1 MRGPILF
8 ISGYWKTSDYNKHLS
23 CSAVLDRW
31 QVTSVS
37 HLLLSTFCPS
47 LPHCSSLLNDACVP
61 LHPSCFWVY
70 GQNASLVWFHKNRM
84 LLVLFIYLLFFFS
97 VNVGPEMYLHCGRDC
112 RVGKGLGAWV
122 RIRAV
127 FSHQIQTLILQSRKG
142 TPTDTPQQ
150 PLSCRNLHEVILPS
164 NRVCCSVAKFPIPS
178 SGMLQTNS
186 NYFLLRAIVKH
197 YKLADSKIINTGVVT
212 LHYNQNFNLNF
223 HL

>member
-1 MRGPILF
+1 MLCSLRQMTSNQPVPFAFVYILSF
-8 ISGYWKTSDYNKHLS
+8 PTSLLFYPQGGLLPS
-23 CSAVLDRW
+23 PS
-31 QVTSVS
+31 
-37 HLLLSTFCPS
+37 LLLLGLWS
-47 LPHCSSLLNDACVP
+47 
-61 LHPSCFWVY
+61 
-70 GQNASLVWFHKNRM
+70 NASLVWFHKNRI
-84 LLVLFIYLLFFFS
+84 LLVLFIYLVFFFFS
-97 VNVGPEMYLHCGRDC
+97 VNVGPKMYLHCERDC
-112 RVGKGLGAWV
+112 RVGEGLGAWV

>member
-1 MRGPILF
+1 MLCSLRQMTSNQRVPFTFVYILSF
-8 ISGYWKTSDYNKHLS
+8 PTSLLFS
-23 CSAVLDRW
+23 PQWCLRPSP
-31 QVTSVS
+31 S
-37 HLLLSTFCPS
+37 LLLLGLWSKCLTGLIPQKQDVVGVVY
-47 LPHCSSLLNDACVP
+47 LPA
-61 LHPSCFWVY
+61 F
-70 GQNASLVWFHKNRM
+70 
-84 LLVLFIYLLFFFS
+84 FFFS

>member
-1 MRGPILF
+1 MRRPILF

-31 QVTSVS
+31 QVTSLS
-37 HLLLSTFCPS
+37 RLLLSTFCPS
-47 LPHCSSLLNDACVP
+47 LPHCSSILKEACFP

-70 GQNASLVWFHKNRM
+70 GQMPHWFDSTKTGYCWCC
-84 LLVLFIYLLFFFS
+84 LFTWSFFFS
-97 VNVGPEMYLHCGRDC
+97 VNVGPKMYLHCERDC
-112 RVGKGLGAWV
+112 RVGEGLGAWV